1 MDHGQRN
8 SIKKKMYKNRVSTQA
23 KIALRN
29 PKLNPVQ
36 FDDPYDHIHHIEH
49 THKYNHLIDT
59 Q

>member
-1 MDHGQRN
+1 
-8 SIKKKMYKNRVSTQA
+8 MYKNTVSTQA
-23 KIALRN
+23 KIALPN